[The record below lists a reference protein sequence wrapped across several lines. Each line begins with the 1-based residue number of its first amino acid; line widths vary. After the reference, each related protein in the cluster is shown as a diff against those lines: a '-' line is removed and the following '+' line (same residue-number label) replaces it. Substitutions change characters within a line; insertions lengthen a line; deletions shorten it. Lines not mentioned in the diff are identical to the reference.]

1 MNCII
6 EGIDFYNLEAMKYYS
21 PSTSW
26 SEDKKKQNAK
36 QNMIKSIVNT
46 GNQNVHTKWERQ

>member
-6 EGIDFYNLEAMKYYS
+6 EGIDFYDLPAMKYYS

-26 SEDKKKQNAK
+26 TTEKKKQTIDLEENK
-36 QNMIKSIVNT
+36 DNY
-46 GNQNVHTKWERQ
+46 